1 VNDKLL
7 FENWR
12 EYIKQ
17 GVEDFLPHGTVRSVD
32 VIGSS
37 ALSPEEQAQQD
48 MEKRGYVQTERDIDV
63 EVQIAGITP
72 EESEEWAFSEEAQRL
87 EDEDNYDVQLRIV
100 ENWRKF
106 IKEETWADYGH
117 DKGSWEEIPVSDL
130 KHDPENVDITDELY
144 ALIANAY
151 KEIGGN
157 FDYKSAADIPKG
169 QGDDSADYWSAIDL
183 DDDPEPDALRVGKS
197 KPSGLKLS
205 ASGHDGKRPS
215 INAYKAKTADMLHT
229 PGTYAEMSKGIA
241 HVMLTYHDAPYVGD
255 PDVVQRVLGASKPIN
270 WLGPHPAGKYPG
282 IDGWY
287 TRTIKGNEG
296 ELKIMLGSPNP

>member
-1 VNDKLL
+1 MKLL
-7 FENWR
+7 MENWR
-12 EYIKQ
+12 EYVKQ
-17 GVEDFLPHGTVRSVD
+17 EVENFLPHGTVRSVD

-37 ALSPEEQAQQD
+37 TLSPEEQEQQD

-100 ENWRKF
+100 ESWRQF
-106 IKEETWADYGH
+106 IKEEVWADYGH
-117 DKGSWEEIPVSDL
+117 AKGSWEEVPASELVN
-130 KHDPENVDITDELY
+130 DPDNVDITDELI
-144 ALIANAY
+144 ALIQNAY

-157 FDYKSAADIPKG
+157 FDYKQASDIP
-169 QGDDSADYWSAIDL
+169 GDADYWAAVDL
-183 DDDPEPDALRVGKS
+183 DDDPEPDAVRIAKS

-215 INAYKAKTADMLHT
+215 IDAYKAKTADMLHT

-241 HVMLTYHDAPYVGD
+241 HVMLKYHNVPYVDD
-255 PDVVQRVLGASKPIN
+255 PEFVQSCL
-270 WLGPHPAGKYPG
+270 L
-282 IDGWY
+282 Y
-287 TRTIKGNEG
+287 TSDAADE
-296 ELKIMLGSPNP
+296 